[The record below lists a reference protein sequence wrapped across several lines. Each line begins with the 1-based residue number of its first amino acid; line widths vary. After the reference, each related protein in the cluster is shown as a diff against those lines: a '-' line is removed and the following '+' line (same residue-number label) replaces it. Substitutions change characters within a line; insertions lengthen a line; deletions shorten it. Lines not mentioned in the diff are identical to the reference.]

1 MSTHS
6 FVAHFLKQNNYL
18 ETLKAFEKEH
28 GSPISTETG
37 HDESLDQI
45 IQDRVSFSK
54 DFEILDLLLNDANQA
69 IVDQELPNWSTPYPS
84 TKYKLKEVTGLTISA
99 AIVTDKVIASSND
112 GSISIYDYEG
122 NRLSRKERFLG
133 GVVAKSVVSVGKN
146 DVLIVGMNGNIY
158 LCRLEG
164 DELVKLFDL
173 ALHKGLVVDCGYAE
187 VNQNRYFVTIGW
199 DKMVKLVKI
208 SKDKIE
214 EIATYKLTLAGTCIG
229 VCGYNGSVIVVLGRT
244 ESTLLDVLALENL
257 ENNVPEMVPVY
268 KISLNDA
275 EFMANG
281 FTPRCIS
288 IAQGKTKPLIAVAT
302 SQEPFMRVIIV
313 SLSKEAIESKDNK
326 VRRGQILTN
335 TNSMAPQD
343 KFSQPLICWRQPHAS
358 GVWAFGEDG
367 IIRCLDVKKQQ
378 VVAAIDGHKGRVKC
392 VAMGTKMVTFGAD
405 KKAYRWTEN

>member
-18 ETLKAFEKEH
+18 ETLKAFEREH

-54 DFEILDLLLNDANQA
+54 DFEISDLSLDDANQA
-69 IVDQELPNWSTPYPS
+69 IVDRELPNWSTPYPS
-84 TKYKLKEVTGLTISA
+84 TKHKLEEVSGLTVSA
-99 AIVTDKVIASSND
+99 AIVGDKVIASSND
-112 GSISIYDYEG
+112 GSISVYDEEG
-122 NRLSRKERFLG
+122 KRVSRKERFLG
-133 GVVAKSVVSVGKN
+133 GVVAKAVVGVGRN
-146 DVLIVGMNGNIY
+146 DVLIVGMNGIIH
-158 LCRLEG
+158 LCRVEEC
-164 DELVKLFDL
+164 DLVKLSDL
-173 ALHKGLVVDCGYAE
+173 ALHRGLVVDCGYAE
-187 VNQNRYFVTIGW
+187 VASDRYVATVGW

-208 SKDKIE
+208 TNDKIE
-214 EIATYKLTLAGTCIG
+214 EIAAYKSTLAGTCVG
-229 VCGYNGSVIVVLGRT
+229 VCGYAGRVIVVLGRT
-244 ESTLLDVLALENL
+244 ESTLLDVLAWETAGTQG
-257 ENNVPEMVPVY
+257 PELVPVY

-281 FTPRCIS
+281 FTPRCLS
-288 IAQGKTKPLIAVAT
+288 VAQGATKPLIAVAT
-302 SQEPFMRVIIV
+302 SQEPYMRVIVV
-313 SLSKEAIESKDNK
+313 SLSKEAIESKDGK

-343 KFSQPLICWRQPHAS
+343 KFSQPLISWRQPRAS

-367 IIRCLDVKKQQ
+367 VIRCLDVKKQQ

-392 VAMGTKMVTFGAD
+392 VAMGANMVTFGAD
-405 KKAYRWTEN
+405 REAYRWTE

>member
-18 ETLKAFEKEH
+18 ETLKAFEREH

-54 DFEILDLLLNDANQA
+54 DFEILDLLLDDANQA
-69 IVDQELPNWSTPYPS
+69 IVDRELPNWSTPYPS
-84 TKYKLKEVTGLTISA
+84 TKHKLEEVSGLTVSA
-99 AIVTDKVIASSND
+99 AIVGDKVIASSND
-112 GSISIYDYEG
+112 GSISVYDEEG
-122 NRLSRKERFLG
+122 KRVSRKERFLG
-133 GVVAKSVVSVGKN
+133 GVVAKAVVGVGRN
-146 DVLIVGMNGNIY
+146 DVLIVGMNGIIH
-158 LCRLEG
+158 LCRVEEC
-164 DELVKLFDL
+164 DLVKLSDL

-187 VNQNRYFVTIGW
+187 VALDRYVATVGW

-208 SKDKIE
+208 TNDKIE
-214 EIATYKLTLAGTCIG
+214 EIAAYKLTLAGTCVG
-229 VCGYNGSVIVVLGRT
+229 VCGYAGRVIVVLGRT
-244 ESTLLDVLALENL
+244 ESTLLDVLAWETAGTHG
-257 ENNVPEMVPVY
+257 PELIPVY

-281 FTPRCIS
+281 FTPRCLS
-288 IAQGKTKPLIAVAT
+288 VAQGATKPLIAVAT
-302 SQEPFMRVIIV
+302 SQEPYMRVIVV
-313 SLSKEAIESKDNK
+313 SLSKEAIESKDGK

-343 KFSQPLICWRQPHAS
+343 KFSQPLISWRQPQAS

-367 IIRCLDVKKQQ
+367 VIRCLDVKKQQ

-392 VAMGTKMVTFGAD
+392 VAMGANMVTFGAD
-405 KKAYRWTEN
+405 REAYRWTE